1 MLPST
6 NAINQSFRKEDAFTT
21 GGPAFRVN
29 EIFISING
37 EGPLTGEAAIFL
49 RLSGCNLRCAY
60 CDTQYARSMEI
71 RDAAGISKNAYGVYR
86 DRLVRKGV
94 VDGRLYG
101 QLRLALPGFE
111 RFIQKKEL
119 YA

>member
-1 MLPST
+1 
-6 NAINQSFRKEDAFTT
+6 
-21 GGPAFRVN
+21 
-29 EIFISING
+29 
-37 EGPLTGEAAIFL
+37 
-49 RLSGCNLRCAY
+49 
-60 CDTQYARSMEI
+60 MEI